1 MRTHTNQMQTGA
13 ATKENSLEVPKKIK
27 NRTTLQSSNCIT
39 GYLPK
44 EYRNSNSKGYMHSNV

>member
-1 MRTHTNQMQTGA
+1 MGMQTVDGA
-13 ATKENSLEVPKKIK
+13 TTVEKSVEVSLKIK

-44 EYRNSNSKGYMHSNV
+44 EHENTTSKGIQIPLCL